1 MKILSVDTSAN
12 VATAAI
18 SEDDKLICEYSVNN
32 KLTHSQTL
40 MPIIDSILKQAETD
54 LSEINLIAVAN
65 GPGSFTG
72 LRIGV
77 SAVKGFANA
86 ANIPVVGISTL
97 TSMAYNL
104 PYCPHIIC
112 PIMDARRSQ
121 VYNAIYKWN
130 GNELCEL
137 KAPRALGIDELLDEL
152 SDYETVVFLGDGV
165 PVHKSVICET
175 LKNKASFAP
184 LNTNIQHASSLSVA
198 AINAYKE
205 GKAINGF
212 DLTPVYLRKSQAERE
227 AEENEKRKE
236 NKE

>member
-18 SEDDKLICEYSVNN
+18 SADDKLICEFSVNN

-54 LSEINLIAVAN
+54 LSEIDLIAVAN

-77 SAVKGFANA
+77 SAVKGFAHA

-121 VYNAIYKWN
+121 VYNAVYKWN
-130 GNELCEL
+130 DDELTEL

-152 SDYETVVFLGDGV
+152 SDYERVVFLGDGV
-165 PVHKSVICET
+165 PVHKSVITEK
-175 LKNKASFAP
+175 LGDRSSFAP
-184 LNTNIQHASSLSVA
+184 LNANLQRASSLSAA
-198 AINAYKE
+198 AIKAYAK
-205 GKAINGF
+205 GKAVDGSE
-212 DLTPVYLRKSQAERE
+212 LTPDYLRKSQAERE

-236 NKE
+236 NK